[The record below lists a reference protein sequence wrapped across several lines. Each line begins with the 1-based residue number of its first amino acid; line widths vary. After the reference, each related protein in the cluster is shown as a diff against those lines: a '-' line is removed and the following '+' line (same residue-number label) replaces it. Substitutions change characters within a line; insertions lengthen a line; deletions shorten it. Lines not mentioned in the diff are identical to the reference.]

1 MFNVVCIHN
10 RMSNV
15 VCIHNRMFNVVCI
28 HNRMFNVV
36 CIHNRMFNVVCIYKL
51 IINTCIENGKY
62 VSYSFGLSLNS
73 HLLWIKLFKSLKD
86 CIKLKIFASEDCF
99 LLHTV
104 DQYILLK
111 KVKQCHIK

>member
-1 MFNVVCIHN
+1 
-10 RMSNV
+10 
-15 VCIHNRMFNVVCI
+15 
-28 HNRMFNVV
+28 
-36 CIHNRMFNVVCIYKL
+36 MFNVVCIYKL
-51 IINTCIENGKY
+51 IINTCIENQKY

-111 KVKQCHIK
+111 KVKQCHIKWIIEIPTKWTIEIPTKLCKDIIVMGGMNTGKKLEAQLV